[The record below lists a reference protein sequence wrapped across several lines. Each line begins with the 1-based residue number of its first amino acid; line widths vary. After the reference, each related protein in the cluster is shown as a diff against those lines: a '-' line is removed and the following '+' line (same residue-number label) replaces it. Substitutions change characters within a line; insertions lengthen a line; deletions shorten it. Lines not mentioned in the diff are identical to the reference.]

1 MFHQLAKIRGQENG
15 RINHREHDLSTP
27 LYIGIF
33 GFDYSFIK
41 KILKANYGKENHF
54 ASRSFYII
62 FDGGPQIIV
71 DTPIAGVG
79 GQSHRVH

>member
-1 MFHQLAKIRGQENG
+1 MRRMG
-15 RINHREHDLSTP
+15 RYVGRQDRIKGPS
-27 LYIGIF
+27 GIF

-71 DTPIAGVG
+71 ETPIAGVG